1 MLLALTVLFKLEQT
15 WNVRDISCLTGEDDP
30 FSKIRAFRAPGLNF

>member
-1 MLLALTVLFKLEQT
+1 MLLTPAVLLKLEQT

-30 FSKIRAFRAPGLNF
+30 FSKIRTFRAPGLNF